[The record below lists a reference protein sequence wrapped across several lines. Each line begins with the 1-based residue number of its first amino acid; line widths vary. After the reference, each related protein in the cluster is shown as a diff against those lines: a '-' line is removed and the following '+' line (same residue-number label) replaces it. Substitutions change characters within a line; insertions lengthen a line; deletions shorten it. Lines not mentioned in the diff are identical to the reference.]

1 MSKNERKIKVTI
13 VLLILIIGT
22 ILNLYFSTLL
32 HGLLSKGI
40 SDLNLPSLKIS
51 IDSLKVDK
59 DHLYLFIAFQAII
72 ILGSILYL
80 VTNNKPYQSD
90 LVKITP
96 NIATPAPA
104 GQKQFGSARW
114 MTNEEKEK
122 SFTTCDLKKND
133 KLINYLII
141 HGSDDISSEEAGD
154 KDI

>member
-1 MSKNERKIKVTI
+1 MSKNERKIKVTT

-32 HGLLSKGI
+32 HELLSKGI

-114 MTNEEKEK
+114 MTKEEKEK
-122 SFTTCDLKKND
+122 NFSTCVIKKND
-133 KLINYLII
+133 KLINYLMV
-141 HGSDDISSEEAGD
+141 HGSDDIDVVKEGD